1 MYSNIDSNKVL
12 LSEFAVR
19 CRTGSLENLL
29 VTSSHHLVVRC
40 RTGSL
45 EMLNANK
52 GKCHTCALPHRQLRN
67 DHPDHPQVTLM
78 CAAAQAA

>member
-19 CRTGSLENLL
+19 CRTGSLESHTSGLL
-29 VTSSHHLVVRC
+29 LIICVRC

-45 EMLNANK
+45 ETKYNK
-52 GKCHTCALPHRQLRN
+52 I
-67 DHPDHPQVTLM
+67 VIVV
-78 CAAAQAA
+78 

>member
-19 CRTGSLENLL
+19 CRTGSLEKYYLD
-29 VTSSHHLVVRC
+29 VDEYGMVRC

-45 EMLNANK
+45 EN
-52 GKCHTCALPHRQLRN
+52 
-67 DHPDHPQVTLM
+67 
-78 CAAAQAA
+78 

>member
-19 CRTGSLENLL
+19 CRTGSLETTATVPLG
-29 VTSSHHLVVRC
+29 VDR
-40 RTGSL
+40 
-45 EMLNANK
+45 
-52 GKCHTCALPHRQLRN
+52 CALPHRQLRN
-67 DHPDHPQVTLM
+67 YGGLVGNLCKS

>member
-19 CRTGSLENLL
+19 CRTGSLEIESLFC
-29 VTSSHHLVVRC
+29 VRFGRVRC

-45 EMLNANK
+45 EIK
-52 GKCHTCALPHRQLRN
+52 SPS
-67 DHPDHPQVTLM
+67 
-78 CAAAQAA
+78 AA

>member
-19 CRTGSLENLL
+19 CRTGSLETKSDTTVAKLP
-29 VTSSHHLVVRC
+29 VRC

-45 EMLNANK
+45 EKFSSHIPLAN
-52 GKCHTCALPHRQLRN
+52 TRALPHRQLRN
-67 DHPDHPQVTLM
+67 
-78 CAAAQAA
+78 CESGEN